1 MIVLDGE
8 IKHLVLFDYELID
21 KTYDNIKY
29 LISKSSGITNSIN
42 QNFGKIRI
50 DSYSSLPIKK
60 LLTF

>member
-29 LISKSSGITNSIN
+29 LISKSSGYY
-42 QNFGKIRI
+42 K
-50 DSYSSLPIKK
+50 
-60 LLTF
+60 

>member
-1 MIVLDGE
+1 MIVLHGE